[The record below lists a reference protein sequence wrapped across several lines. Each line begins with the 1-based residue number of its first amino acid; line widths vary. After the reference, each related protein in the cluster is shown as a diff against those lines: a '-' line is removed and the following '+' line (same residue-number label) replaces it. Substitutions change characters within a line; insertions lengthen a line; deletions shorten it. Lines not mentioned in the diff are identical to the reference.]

1 MSTAACSILR
11 AGALL
16 ALLGVAACE
25 APLRLEGVEANRA
38 EPVKRYDTLQA
49 AAATAEKLVV
59 VSSAGAALVSSDGG
73 ESWQR
78 DALPGAPS
86 LIDVTACADGGIFA
100 LDSER
105 RVWALTGDGTW
116 QGESLPTPESTL
128 SIHCAPGGRLW
139 VTAGFATLLHRPVA
153 GGAWTEDSLGD
164 DLQFTRVKFVD
175 AEHGFAVGEFGTVVA
190 SSDGGD
196 SWDYLPPIP
205 NDFYPMAADFLD
217 RTTGW
222 VGGLDGVIWETRDGG
237 RQWTRQETGSAT
249 PVYRIEASDAGVVAV
264 GGAGKYY
271 EYVGGS
277 WVKPANA
284 PEVLA
289 YFRAVELLGPG
300 RILLAGAGG
309 AMALLDRSMPAR
321 PNARRELAS
330 E

>member
-1 MSTAACSILR
+1 MNTAARSALR

-16 ALLGVAACE
+16 ALLGIAACE
-25 APLRLEGVEANRA
+25 APLRLDGVEANRA

-49 AAATAEKLVV
+49 AAATSDRLVV
-59 VSSAGAALVSSDGG
+59 VSSAGAALVSRDDGQ
-73 ESWQR
+73 SWHR

-86 LIDVTACADGGIFA
+86 LIDVTACPGGELFA

-105 RVWALTGDGTW
+105 RVWALASDGSW
-116 QGESLPTPESTL
+116 QSESLPTPESTL

-175 AEHGFAVGEFGTVVA
+175 AEHGFAVGEFGTVIT

-217 RTTGW
+217 PFTGW
-222 VGGLDGVIWETRDGG
+222 VGGLDGVIWETTDGG
-237 RQWTRQETGSAT
+237 QQWTRQETGSAT
-249 PVYRIEASDAGVVAV
+249 PVYRIEASNAGVVAV

-289 YFRAVELLGPG
+289 YFRAVELLGPE

-309 AMALLDRSMPAR
+309 AMALLDRSTPVR
-321 PNARRELAS
+321 SNAKRELAS